1 MYSFEKHARLDKST
15 TIYSPHVLILE
26 GIFALHDQRVLDMLD
41 LKIFA
46 DAEPDLCL
54 SRRLL
59 RDVRE
64 RGRDIEGCIKQW
76 FSFVKPNYHKYVE
89 PQRNVA
95 GKLNFVVTMP
105 PVIMMIQKLMHSSTE
120 LH

>member
-1 MYSFEKHARLDKST
+1 M
-15 TIYSPHVLILE
+15 LILE
-26 GIFALHDQRVLDMLD
+26 GIFALHDQRVLDMFD

-89 PQRNVA
+89 PQRNVG
-95 GKLNFVVTMP
+95 GKSSSLFMSTP
-105 PVIMMIQKLMHSSTE
+105 IIMMIQNKA
-120 LH
+120 